1 MANVI
6 VVTNQ
11 KGGVGKTTTTVN
23 LAAYLAKQGQRVLLV
38 DLDPQGNA
46 TSGLGIDKSKVEKS
60 LYDVLVKDVPLE
72 QATIQ
77 TSLNKLDIAPAAVVL
92 AAAEVELASQ
102 IAREHRLKMAID
114 QIKPKYDY
122 IIIDSPPSLGILTIN
137 GLVSADHILI
147 PVQTEFYALEGL
159 SQLLQTVQ
167 RVRMSLNPNL
177 GLLGVLLTMYNK
189 NTILSRQVEQEIK
202 KHFPNKVFDTIIPR
216 NIRLAE
222 APSYGKTIM
231 HYDRFGKGAVA
242 YKDLAK
248 EVHLKVKV
256 KN

>member
-1 MANVI
+1 VANVI

-23 LAAYLAKQGQRVLLV
+23 LAGYLAKNGSRVLLI

-46 TSGLGIDKSKVEKS
+46 TSGLGVDKNTVKTS
-60 LYDVLVKDVPLE
+60 LYDVLVRETPLSEIRIKSNVKGLDV
-72 QATIQ
+72 
-77 TSLNKLDIAPAAVVL
+77 APSSVVL

-102 IAREHRLKMAID
+102 IAREHRLKQAIEK
-114 QIKPKYDY
+114 IKHEYDY
-122 IIIDSPPSLGILTIN
+122 IVIDSPPSLGILTVN
-137 GLVSADHILI
+137 GLVSADSILI

-159 SQLLQTVQ
+159 SQLLHTVQ
-167 RVRMSLNPNL
+167 RVRMNLNPNL

-189 NTILSRQVEQEIK
+189 NTLLSRQVEAEVK

-231 HYDRFGKGAVA
+231 HYDKFGKGAVA
-242 YKDLAK
+242 YKQLAK
-248 EVHLKVKV
+248 EVHIKC
-256 KN
+256 NP